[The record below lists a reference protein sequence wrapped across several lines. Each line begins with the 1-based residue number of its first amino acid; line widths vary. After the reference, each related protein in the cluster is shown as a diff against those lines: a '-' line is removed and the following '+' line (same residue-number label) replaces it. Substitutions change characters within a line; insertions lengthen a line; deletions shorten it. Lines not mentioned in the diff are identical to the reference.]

1 MAKKKRAGS
10 IARVG
15 RNVKNK
21 VMNIVMPKP
30 LKLKSIEFGLA
41 GGLITA
47 ICILA
52 ITILVD
58 LTGQGLAFYILIY
71 SMYGSLGYN
80 TSVLGI
86 VLGAFYGFIDGF
98 IITWLF
104 AVIYNKLV

>member
-1 MAKKKRAGS
+1 MVKKKRVEKIRKLSGNV
-10 IARVG
+10 AR
-15 RNVKNK
+15 K
-21 VMNIVMPKP
+21 MMAMVMPKTA
-30 LKLKSIEFGLA
+30 KLKPIEFGLA

-86 VLGAFYGFIDGF
+86 VLGAIYGFIDGF